1 MNYKKTNA
9 SKTTISRDVKELSKE
24 TNNIYK
30 TISILSKR
38 AKQIG
43 VEMKEELLE
52 KIDEFAT
59 TNNSLEEVFENKEQ
73 IEVSRYYERLP
84 KSTSIAIQEMIEGNV
99 YHRDPEPEEDN
110 LDKFT
115 DSIENKNENNS
126 DSTKESN
133 TEIKEV

>member
-1 MNYKKTNA
+1 
-9 SKTTISRDVKELSKE
+9 
-24 TNNIYK
+24 
-30 TISILSKR
+30 
-38 AKQIG
+38 
-43 VEMKEELLE
+43 MKEELLE

>member
-9 SKTTISRDVKELSKE
+9 SKTTVSRDIKELSKE

-38 AKQIG
+38 SKQIG

-84 KSTSIAIQEMIEGNV
+84 KSTSIAIQEMLEGNI
-99 YHRDPEPEEDN
+99 YHREPEIIEDIDLSEN
-110 LDKFT
+110 
-115 DSIENKNENNS
+115 DSNS
-126 DSTKESN
+126 EGNSKSEGDSTSDQKKEA
-133 TEIKEV
+133 

>member
-9 SKTTISRDVKELSKE
+9 NKTTVSRDVKELSKE

-84 KSTSIAIQEMIEGNV
+84 KSTSIAIQEMLEGNI
-99 YHRDPEPEEDN
+99 YHREPEIVEDVN
-110 LDKFT
+110 LSEV
-115 DSIENKNENNS
+115 DSNSESDSSSESDSNS
-126 DSTKESN
+126 DQKKEA
-133 TEIKEV
+133 

>member
-9 SKTTISRDVKELSKE
+9 SKTTVSRDVKQLSNE

-84 KSTSIAIQEMIEGNV
+84 KSTSIAIQEMLEGNV
-99 YHRDPEPEEDN
+99 YHREPEIVED
-110 LDKFT
+110 
-115 DSIENKNENNS
+115 IELTENDTVSENNS
-126 DSTKESN
+126 PSKNDTSSDKKN
-133 TEIKEV
+133 KA